1 MGTYREEEEQEKGVM
16 KPQEEEEEEEEQKE
30 IWYRP
35 WKEKREGNTT
45 ERGQGLKVT

>member
-16 KPQEEEEEEEEQKE
+16 KPQEEEEEEEQKE